1 MFLSFK
7 NNKIANLNQPMS
19 DLQRNLPAVTITPA
33 GTELKNSSPTHP
45 ANIKGLLG
53 KLALLIAA
61 LAIVAGCQTKHSGH
75 DGAQVSE
82 VTSTNI
88 GSTNSVGTNS
98 PEHSETIVLREGDGL
113 RITFPTAAN
122 LNATTTIRRDGNISL
137 TLIGDVKAA
146 GKTLKE
152 LKADLLTLYKD
163 QTDSREMTLELVSS
177 LFPVFVTGAV
187 LQPHKVMSDHPIT
200 ALETI
205 MECGGFD
212 YSKANLKNVTVLR
225 WEGSHLQTY
234 HLDLKSVMKGKNG
247 ERFYMQPGDVIYV
260 REIFTWF

>member
-1 MFLSFK
+1 M
-7 NNKIANLNQPMS
+7 
-19 DLQRNLPAVTITPA
+19 
-33 GTELKNSSPTHP
+33 
-45 ANIKGLLG
+45 
-53 KLALLIAA
+53 LIAV
-61 LAIVAGCQTKHSGH
+61 LAFVAGCQTKHSGY
-75 DGAQVSE
+75 DESQVNDMA
-82 VTSTNI
+82 STNAS
-88 GSTNSVGTNS
+88 STNSVGTNS
-98 PEHSETIVLREGDGL
+98 PEHSETIVLREGDVV

-122 LNATTTIRRDGNISL
+122 LDATRTIGRDGNIAL

-212 YSKANLKNVTVLR
+212 YSKANLKAVTVLR

-234 HLDLKSVMKGKNG
+234 HLDLKSVMKGKD
-247 ERFYMQPGDVIYV
+247 EKRFYMQPGDILYV
-260 REIFTWF
+260 REKFTWF